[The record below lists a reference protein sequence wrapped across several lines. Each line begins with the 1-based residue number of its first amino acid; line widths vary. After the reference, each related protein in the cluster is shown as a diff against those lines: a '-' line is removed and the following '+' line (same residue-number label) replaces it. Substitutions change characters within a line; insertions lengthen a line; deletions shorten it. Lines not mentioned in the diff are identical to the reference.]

1 MAFGKSSVH
10 ESQGAGPS
18 AEPGRHAMTRA
29 RRALPILL
37 ALTCIG
43 IAAVA
48 AAVWCGSAGCS
59 AVSSEVLWSLR
70 LPRALTAFAVG
81 GLLSLAG
88 ALMQVLLRNPLAD
101 PYVLGVSGGAAAGA
115 MGAML
120 LAPALFGAQAMQWAA
135 HAGAFAGALGA
146 IALLFALVRQS
157 LRRVAPFS
165 GSQGIRLIL
174 TGVMIAA
181 GFGALMTLLL
191 SLTPDASLRGMIFW
205 LMGDLENSLL
215 YGPAWAALC
224 LALIWAARNAQRL
237 NVLAHG
243 EAAAQLLG
251 VPVVRLR
258 IAALL
263 VASLATAAAV
273 AAAGTIG
280 FVGLVVPHALRLVIG
295 NDQRLLLPASAL
307 SGGAALTLADL
318 AARTLMA
325 PVQLPVGV
333 ITALAGVPLFLLL
346 LVRSRA

>member
-1 MAFGKSSVH
+1 
-10 ESQGAGPS
+10 
-18 AEPGRHAMTRA
+18 
-29 RRALPILL
+29 
-37 ALTCIG
+37 
-43 IAAVA
+43 
-48 AAVWCGSAGCS
+48 
-59 AVSSEVLWSLR
+59 
-70 LPRALTAFAVG
+70 
-81 GLLSLAG
+81 
-88 ALMQVLLRNPLAD
+88 MQVLLRNPLAD

-120 LAPALFGAQAMQWAA
+120 LAPIFIGAQAMQWAA
-135 HAGAFAGALGA
+135 HAGAFIGALGA
-146 IALLFALVRQS
+146 TGLLFMLVRQS
-157 LRRVAPFS
+157 LRRIAPFA

-191 SLTPDASLRGMIFW
+191 SLSPDASLRGMIFW
-205 LMGDLENSLL
+205 LMGDLENSRL
-215 YGPAWAALC
+215 YGPAWAVLC
-224 LALIWAARNAQRL
+224 LTLIWAVRNAQRL

-258 IAALL
+258 ITALL
-263 VASLATAAAV
+263 VSSLATAAAV

-295 NDQRLLLPASAL
+295 NDQRVLLPASAL
-307 SGGAALTLADL
+307 LGGAALTLADL

-325 PVQLPVGV
+325 PLQLPVGV

-346 LVRSRA
+346 LMRSRS